1 MRRHLLTLL
10 LIVSSSLSSCSTPTA
25 RPTATNQAVTPSETV
40 VSVTATPE
48 VPLAAVINSEG
59 IPEDFYQAELSR
71 YKTSHPES
79 TEVEASKAVLD
90 DLINTIL
97 LAQGAASAGYV
108 LDDAGVDSKIQVL
121 RDQLGGDD
129 QLQTWMTAHQYSE
142 DQFRFAIRIS
152 SAAAWMRDKINK
164 EVPVTGDEV
173 HLRQI
178 LFTEEANAQ
187 SVLQEVRSGADFATL
202 AEQYDPIT
210 RGDIGWFPRGYLT
223 QAKVE
228 EAAFALQPGEVSE
241 VISSDIGYH
250 LIQVIE
256 RDGNHTLAP
265 DAYQSAQKKAVI
277 QWLAKQKES
286 SQIEIRSQ

>member
-10 LIVSSSLSSCSTPTA
+10 LIVSSSLSACSTPTA
-25 RPTATNQAVTPSETV
+25 RPTATNPAVTPSETV

-129 QLQTWMTAHQYSE
+129 QLQTWMTAHQYSVG
-142 DQFRFAIRIS
+142 S
-152 SAAAWMRDKINK
+152 
-164 EVPVTGDEV
+164 
-173 HLRQI
+173 
-178 LFTEEANAQ
+178 
-187 SVLQEVRSGADFATL
+187 
-202 AEQYDPIT
+202 
-210 RGDIGWFPRGYLT
+210 
-223 QAKVE
+223 
-228 EAAFALQPGEVSE
+228 
-241 VISSDIGYH
+241 
-250 LIQVIE
+250 IQVCHANFQCCSLDA
-256 RDGNHTLAP
+256 RQNQQRSP
-265 DAYQSAQKKAVI
+265 DY
-277 QWLAKQKES
+277 
-286 SQIEIRSQ
+286 RG